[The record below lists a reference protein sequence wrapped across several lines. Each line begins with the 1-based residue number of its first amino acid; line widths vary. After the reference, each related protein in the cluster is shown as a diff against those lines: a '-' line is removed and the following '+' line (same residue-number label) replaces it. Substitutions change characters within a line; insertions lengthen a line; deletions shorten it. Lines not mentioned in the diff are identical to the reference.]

1 MGEFR
6 KAEAGTEIGKKPEVL
21 AERQKSTALGLLVRG
36 EVFPLGAANR
46 SEQDRIALL
55 ADAEGLCGKGLAGP
69 VDRRAADE
77 GGGFGQR
84 ESEFLLD
91 DPEDLG
97 GLGHDFGSD
106 AVSGEYCDAVGSAH
120 GMMGV
125 GGVKRRLAKRSSDL
139 PCQILLMMVSWRNFA
154 SSRSG

>member
-6 KAEAGTEIGKKPEVL
+6 EAEAGTEIGKKPEVL
-21 AERQKSTALGLLVRG
+21 AERQERTALGLLVRG
-36 EVFPLGAANR
+36 EGFPLGAADR
-46 SEQDRIALL
+46 SEKNRVTLL
-55 ADAEGLCGKGLAGP
+55 ADAQGLGGKGLAGP

-77 GGGFGQR
+77 SGGLGQR
-84 ESEFLLD
+84 ESELLLD
-91 DPEDLG
+91 DPKDLG

-125 GGVKRRLAKRSSDL
+125 GGVKRRLAERSSDL
-139 PCQILLMMVSWRNFA
+139 PCQILLMMVS
-154 SSRSG
+154 